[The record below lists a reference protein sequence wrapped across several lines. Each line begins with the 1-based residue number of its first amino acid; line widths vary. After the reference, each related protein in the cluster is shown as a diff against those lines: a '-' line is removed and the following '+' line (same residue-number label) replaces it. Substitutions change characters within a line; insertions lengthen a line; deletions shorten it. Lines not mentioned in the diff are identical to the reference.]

1 MRRIAT
7 LVVLLAAWL
16 MYVPPG
22 AYAHQCGHHGSSG
35 CAGCTAGCSWGCGH
49 HGMPAQR
56 GSSPDRPRAGGVPA
70 AEQSREGQVVEV
82 VYLPGATKDT
92 AMVEIRLMVGTEQIL
107 ARLGPTG
114 FLRQQQMDVRE
125 GDTVSVAGYW
135 VTAGDGDVLIAT
147 RVAKQGKTV
156 QLRDSWGRSA
166 W

>member
-1 MRRIAT
+1 
-7 LVVLLAAWL
+7 
-16 MYVPPG
+16 
-22 AYAHQCGHHGSSG
+22 
-35 CAGCTAGCSWGCGH
+35 
-49 HGMPAQR
+49 
-56 GSSPDRPRAGGVPA
+56 
-70 AEQSREGQVVEV
+70 
-82 VYLPGATKDT
+82 
-92 AMVEIRLMVGTEQIL
+92 MVEIRLMVGTEQIL